1 MAEDQKEA
9 QEGESSKD
17 PAADVPQIP
26 LLFLMAHI
34 ADEKAKQEQLVPPQ
48 SGPAALP
55 SEDAPPPAQD
65 DPQE

>member
-1 MAEDQKEA
+1 MPEETPR
-9 QEGESSKD
+9 KD

-48 SGPAALP
+48 SGPAPLP
-55 SEDAPPPAQD
+55 SEVTPPITRD
-65 DPQE
+65 DFRQ